1 MNINIDEKALAYL
14 KKANAKAITIDL
26 IGCSSWGVGEPQP
39 TVLPA
44 EPRKDREAYNTI
56 QVGDYTVYVK
66 KNITASN
73 DTLFIKHKKVLFSEK
88 LTVEGI
94 VF

>member
-1 MNINIDEKALAYL
+1 MNINIDEKAIAYL
-14 KKANAKAITIDL
+14 KKQNSKAVTIDV

-44 EPRKDREAYNTI
+44 EPRKNKEAYNLI
-56 QVGDYTVYVK
+56 NVQDFDVYVK
-66 KNITASN
+66 NNITASN
-73 DTLFIKHKKVLFSEK
+73 NTLSIKYKKVLFSEK
-88 LTVEGI
+88 LIVEGI

>member
-1 MNINIDEKALAYL
+1 MNINIDEKAIEYV
-14 KKANAKAITIDL
+14 KKHNSKAVTIDV

-44 EPRKDREAYNTI
+44 EPRKNKEAYNL
-56 QVGDYTVYVK
+56 VKVNDLDVYVK
-66 KNITASN
+66 NNITASN
-73 DTLFIKHKKVLFSEK
+73 DTLYIKYKKVLFSEK
-88 LTVEGI
+88 LVVEGI

>member
-1 MNINIDEKALAYL
+1 MNINIDEKAIEYL
-14 KKANAKAITIDL
+14 KKHNSVAVTVDV

-44 EPRKDREAYNTI
+44 EPKKNKEAYNLI
-56 QVGDYTVYVK
+56 KSGEFNVYVK
-66 KNITASN
+66 NNISASN
-73 DTLFIKHKKVLFSEK
+73 DTLSIKYKKVLFSEK
-88 LTVEGI
+88 LIVEGI